1 LHLLCDPL
9 VLLVDVVILLGQLG
23 NRVLG
28 LIAIEIQ
35 LHLVEGLPAPV
46 ELAEASNLLISGLQ
60 APLQILDL
68 LGQFLP
74 ATVGI

>member
-1 LHLLCDPL
+1 
-9 VLLVDVVILLGQLG
+9 LVDVVILLGQLG
-23 NRVLG
+23 NSVLG

-35 LHLVEGLPAPV
+35 LHLVEVLAASV
-46 ELAEASNLLISGLQ
+46 ELAEASDLLISGLQ